1 LRPLLAVC
9 RGSSQTRCVCREG
22 GGGPPDHAALSA
34 PAPTTG
40 RALVGCMILSRKTPG
55 WSAST
60 RATLFFTS
68 HPCSASSSSLTPST
82 HTQAGLQVQPWDG
95 MLKHYALGPRRPHL
109 LALRQGLIADM
120 ATPYLGHPPR
130 GPGAADAAAAL
141 AAAAAQLAASSSSS
155 GSGEGG
161 GTSAGGG
168 VDASRLHAEAAAAIT
183 QGSRFQWDWG
193 QLVNTRPPPP
203 AASAAAAAA
212 AAGKKE
218 A

>member
-1 LRPLLAVC
+1 
-9 RGSSQTRCVCREG
+9 
-22 GGGPPDHAALSA
+22 
-34 PAPTTG
+34 
-40 RALVGCMILSRKTPG
+40 M
-55 WSAST
+55 
-60 RATLFFTS
+60 
-68 HPCSASSSSLTPST
+68 
-82 HTQAGLQVQPWDG
+82 QPWDG

-120 ATPYLGHPPR
+120 ATPYLGHAPR

-141 AAAAAQLAASSSSS
+141 AAAAAQLAASSRSSS

-168 VDASRLHAEAAAAIT
+168 VDASRLHAEAATAIT

-203 AASAAAAAA
+203 ATAAS
-212 AAGKKE
+212 AGKKE